1 MSKKS
6 SFLKKGFLF
15 IYLGIWSVL
24 LIAAV
29 TWLTMFLIGTLGN
42 PVSDKDLKPKNTE
55 AFDSVLALTD
65 KKVVRYLGEWEFLE
79 PKLPGHFHHIGRWYQ
94 SDKWNFCI
102 ECHGPIPHSRNLK
115 ERAFLN
121 MHNLFISC
129 QVCHVRENETAA
141 PDSFG
146 WEDMTTGRL
155 RPNPEMAEGV
165 WGEYGAKI
173 IQLRE
178 SRQNPQPLDLAEE
191 REFAVEFRRK
201 MNNISDSQKVIGNK
215 FIHRK
220 CIENPVTCSDCHNV
234 KSQFLPYT
242 DLGYSKE
249 RADFLVSTE
258 VVDMIKRYETFL
270 IPNLLKPQQQ
280 DIKEQAQ

>member
-102 ECHGPIPHSRNLK
+102 EC
-115 ERAFLN
+115 
-121 MHNLFISC
+121 
-129 QVCHVRENETAA
+129 
-141 PDSFG
+141 
-146 WEDMTTGRL
+146 
-155 RPNPEMAEGV
+155 
-165 WGEYGAKI
+165 
-173 IQLRE
+173 
-178 SRQNPQPLDLAEE
+178 
-191 REFAVEFRRK
+191 
-201 MNNISDSQKVIGNK
+201 
-215 FIHRK
+215 
-220 CIENPVTCSDCHNV
+220 PVFVQCS
-234 KSQFLPYT
+234 S
-242 DLGYSKE
+242 GYFS
-249 RADFLVSTE
+249 
-258 VVDMIKRYETFL
+258 
-270 IPNLLKPQQQ
+270 
-280 DIKEQAQ
+280 